1 MKGLEQKAKKKA
13 VPKKYAGSKHGFKS
27 AKKYVV
33 PRGSER
39 AVCFLMA
46 ALPEL
51 TPRLVL
57 PLQAQTSI
65 RWLKVFYFSSSLWLK
80 PESENNNAN
89 RLKVHA
95 LEAP

>member
-33 PRGSER
+33 PRGSESQF
-39 AVCFLMA
+39 VWDG
-46 ALPEL
+46 EL

-65 RWLKVFYFSSSLWLK
+65 R
-80 PESENNNAN
+80 
-89 RLKVHA
+89 
-95 LEAP
+95 